1 MINETFALWGGF
13 TLFVLAMLALDLGVF
28 QRKSHVISMRE
39 ALGWFGVWTSL
50 ALLFNIGVI
59 LFHARGA
66 EAGLE
71 FFTGFLVEKALSVD
85 NIFVFIL
92 IFGYF
97 KVPQVYQH
105 KVLFWGI
112 IGAIFMRI
120 GFILGGLALLDR
132 FHWMIYVFGG
142 FLLLTG
148 ISMMRK
154 KETDADPGN
163 NWLVRIFTKLVPVS
177 PKYDGN
183 KFFSR
188 INGKLVATPL
198 FVVLLAVESSDII
211 FAVDSIPAIF
221 AITEDPFIVYT
232 SNIFAMLGLRALY
245 FAVAGFM
252 RTFHF
257 LHYGFAS
264 IILILGTKML
274 VSEFYKVPVTLSLVL
289 IMVILLVCVIVSL
302 MRPRQGDLKMM
313 FERPERLGLLPFR
326 RLLLIENIV
335 DMGEVTVRDAMR
347 FRSGVRCLQLDKS
360 MQENMSL
367 MRETRYS
374 RFPVARDGSSKP
386 FGVLHVKDLVLAE
399 PAQNPGMET
408 LHHLLRPCVELHEA
422 MPLDE
427 ALARFQR
434 GSAHMAVVN
443 NQAGEWTGVITLED
457 VLEEVVGKIGDE
469 FDTHRGGQFV
479 SLSDGFVPER
489 VVFGVEG
496 TNLTDAIKHILQ
508 HIPEEELPAQRQA
521 IMDAVLKREETMAT
535 YLGRGLAIP
544 HCRLP
549 GLDTPVLF
557 FGRSEEG
564 IPVENSAERIELI
577 FILLTP
583 ERLARHQTRLL
594 ADIVGL
600 IESDYVID
608 RFKNAEKPDQVVE
621 ALRDGQQVVLD

>member
-13 TLFVLAMLALDLGVF
+13 TLFVFAMLALDLGVF
-28 QRKSHVISMRE
+28 QRKAHVISMRE

-50 ALLFNIGVI
+50 ALIFNIGVI
-59 LFHARGA
+59 LFHDRGA

-92 IFGYF
+92 LFGFF

-120 GFILGGLALLDR
+120 GFILGGLALLER

-148 ISMMRK
+148 ISMLRK
-154 KETDADPGN
+154 GETEEDPSN
-163 NWLVRIFTKLVPVS
+163 NWVIRVFKRFVPVS
-177 PKYDGN
+177 GKYDGN
-183 KFFSR
+183 KFFTR
-188 INGKLVATPL
+188 ENGKLLATPL
-198 FVVLLAVESSDII
+198 FLVLIAVESSDII

-245 FAVAGFM
+245 FAVVGFM
-252 RTFHF
+252 RMFHF

-264 IILILGTKML
+264 IILILGIKML
-274 VSEFYKVPVTLSLVL
+274 LSDVYKVPVALSLVL

-302 MRPRQGDLKMM
+302 MRPRQGDLKIM

-335 DMGEVTVRDAMR
+335 DLGEVTVRDAMR
-347 FRSGVRCLQLDKS
+347 FRSGVRCLQLDAPW
-360 MQENMSL
+360 QDNVSL

-374 RFPVARDGSSKP
+374 RFPIARDAQSKP
-386 FGVLHVKDLVLAE
+386 FGVLHVKDLILNDPGE
-399 PAQNPGMET
+399 TPGMEM
-408 LHHLLRPCVELHEA
+408 LQRLARPCVELNEN
-422 MPLDE
+422 MPLDD

-434 GSAHMAVVN
+434 GSTHLAVVSN
-443 NQAGEWTGVITLED
+443 DHGEWTGIVTLED

-469 FDTHRGGQFV
+469 FDTHRGGDFV
-479 SLSDGFVPER
+479 SLSDGLTPDR
-489 VVFGVEG
+489 VTFGVEG
-496 TNLTDAIKHILQ
+496 TCLTDAIKHILQ
-508 HIPEEELPAQRQA
+508 HVPESALPASRQS
-521 IMDAVLKREETMAT
+521 IMDGVLKREETMPT
-535 YLGRGLAIP
+535 YLGRGMAIP
-544 HCRLP
+544 HCRFP
-549 GLDTPVLF
+549 GLKAPVLF

-564 IPVENSAERIELI
+564 IALENSSDRIELI

-583 ERLARHQTRLL
+583 DHMARQQPRLL

-600 IESDYVID
+600 IESEYVME
-608 RFKNAEKPDQVVE
+608 RFKTAVQPEQIVE